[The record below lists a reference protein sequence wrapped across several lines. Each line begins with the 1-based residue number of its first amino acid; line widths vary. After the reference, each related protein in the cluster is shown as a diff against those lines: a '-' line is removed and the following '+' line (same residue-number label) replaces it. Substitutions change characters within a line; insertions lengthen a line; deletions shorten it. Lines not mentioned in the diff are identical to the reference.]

1 MLLLLNVNWWS
12 LIYYEVLCVSL
23 FVLLIVMLEIFLF
36 FVLLFFFCVVL
47 LFICVVL
54 FFFCVV
60 WGLVLVDVV
69 FVFEFFGVNRC
80 CKLSFDL
87 LNRFDIWML
96 LKVILV
102 MLICC
107 FNVFMFI
114 LCMVNVGM
122 VMIFCEFLVV
132 FVVVGEVLVLNI
144 RLLIVNLLCFRIN
157 WKVVFCLK
165 ILVCKFKLILLF
177 IKFVFIKF
185 FESD

>member
-23 FVLLIVMLEIFLF
+23 FVLLVVMLEIFLF

-47 LFICVVL
+47 

-60 WGLVLVDVV
+60 LGLVLVDVV
-69 FVFEFFGVNRC
+69 FVVGFFGVNRC

-132 FVVVGEVLVLNI
+132 FVVVGEELVLNI
-144 RLLIVNLLCFRIN
+144 RLLILNLLCFRIN